1 MDIQHRIQS
10 CEHLTTADHAL
21 AQTILALQDG
31 LSTLSIDDLARASN
45 TSPAAVSRFCKKIGL
60 SGFKDLKLE
69 VARSEVKATDV
80 EAVDVDYPFLADDS
94 PRLIAHSFKSLY
106 NLVVSDALSCLDF
119 AELYKC
125 ARLVGCSEHVQI
137 FTHSHNTHVA
147 KTFQERLLRIG
158 LQASVFAAEEEQRIA
173 AAAAGKHGTVAMVIS
188 YSGRATFLARVLPI
202 LCRQGIPVIF
212 IGSEAGVHLNPG
224 LAHYLRVSDKEDPQ
238 ERISQFASH
247 IALQYVLDVLYGCVF
262 TLDYDDN
269 VAFLKRTT
277 PCVDDRRF
285 GG

>member
-1 MDIQHRIQS
+1 MDIQHRIQG
-10 CEHLTTADHAL
+10 CEHLTTADRAL
-21 AQTILALQDG
+21 AQTILALKDR
-31 LSTLSIDDLARASN
+31 LSALSIDDLARASN

-69 VARSEVKATDV
+69 IARSEVKAADV

-125 ARLVGCSEHVQI
+125 ARLIGHARHVQI
-137 FTHSHNTHVA
+137 FTHSHNAHVA
-147 KTFQERLLRIG
+147 RTFQGRLLRIG
-158 LQASVFAAEEEQRIA
+158 LYASVPDAEEEQRIA
-173 AAAAGKHGTVAMVIS
+173 AASAQHGTIAIVIS

-202 LCRQGIPVIF
+202 LRRQGIPVIF

-224 LAHYLRVSDKEDPQ
+224 LTHYLRVSDKEDPQ

-277 PCVDDRRF
+277 PCVDDRHF
-285 GG
+285 GS

>member
-10 CEHLTTADHAL
+10 CERLTTADRAL
-21 AQTILALQDG
+21 ARTILSLKDRISA
-31 LSTLSIDDLARASN
+31 LSIDDLARASN

-69 VARSEVKATDV
+69 AARSETETTGI
-80 EAVDVDYPFLADDS
+80 EAVDVDYPFLSDDS
-94 PRLIAHSFKSLY
+94 PRLIAQSFKSLY

-125 ARLVGCSEHVQI
+125 ARLIGHSEHVQI

-147 KTFQERLLRIG
+147 KTFQGRLLRIG
-158 LQASVFAAEEEQRIA
+158 LHASVPAAEEEQRIA
-173 AAAAGKHGTVAMVIS
+173 AATAMRGAIAIVIS
-188 YSGRATFLARVLPI
+188 YSGRATFLERILPI
-202 LCRQGIPVIF
+202 LCRRGIPIIF
-212 IGSEAGVHLNPG
+212 IGSEAGVRLNPG

-262 TLDYDDN
+262 TLNYDDN
-269 VAFLKRTT
+269 VAFLKGSA
-277 PCVDDRRF
+277 PYVDDRRF
-285 GG
+285 VD